1 MGLLNRKHFL
11 GVVSIPLI
19 AAISFMVSTHA
30 LSADPLTMAQQAAAA
45 LGIPDET
52 DVRAPVDYG
61 SDRRGAPKAGM
72 KGADAESSSQI
83 PAGGATAKVT
93 GVFGPAV
100 TWPINPIHMVLLPDG
115 RVMNYGTNQSG
126 QQTAL
131 HYYDVWDPTLGT
143 DISAHRVLPNTTTDD
158 IFCSAQSVMI
168 SGDVLISGG
177 DLTVSGRRNFARN
190 NTDVFSP
197 TGNTLTANTPMQYP
211 RWYGSLVSLPDGQL
225 AIFGGKQNTVLI
237 APIEPVT
244 TPEEYNPATKVWRSL
259 TGATSAAAF
268 GAVNWYYPRAYV
280 APGGAIFVLGFDGTM
295 YSVSTAGVGSI
306 SKYAITTPRA
316 AASLPTVPFAPGKA
330 LSLRTNQQVVV
341 VDFSQSLPVVTK
353 TDSIDQVRYWASGT
367 ILADGKV
374 LITGGSQADNVLSG
388 VAYQAQI
395 WNPATGHWTAGA
407 SATKPRLYHSTAML
421 LPDATVLTGGGGAP
435 GPVNN
440 LNAEIY
446 YPPYLYANNGGP
458 AARPVITDATPLSLN
473 PGDAINLTVGP
484 TDTIARLNLVRT
496 GSATHSTNS
505 DQRFITLSFT
515 QTAQNVTAILLSDST
530 VLVPGHY
537 MLFVFNKAG
546 VPSVARILNVK

>member
-1 MGLLNRKHFL
+1 MGALNRRNCF
-11 GVVSIPLI
+11 GIVSIPII
-19 AAISFMVSTHA
+19 AIVSFLVNKHA
-30 LSADPLTMAQQAAAA
+30 LSADPLTLTQQVAIA

-61 SDRRGAPKAGM
+61 SERREALKAEIKSGDSLNISGA
-72 KGADAESSSQI
+72 
-83 PAGGATAKVT
+83 PAGGAMAKVA

-143 DISAHRVLPNTTTDD
+143 DISAHRVLPNTTNDD
-158 IFCSAQSVMI
+158 IFCSAQSVMT

-197 TGNTLTANTPMQYP
+197 TRNTLSTNTPMHYP
-211 RWYGSLVSLPDGQL
+211 RWYGSLVALPDGQL

-237 APIEPVT
+237 APIEPVVV
-244 TPEEYNPATKVWRSL
+244 PEEYNPATKAWRSL

-268 GAVNWYYPRAYV
+268 GALNWYYPRAYV
-280 APGGAIFVLGFDGTM
+280 SPGGAIFVLGFDGTI
-295 YSVSTAGVGSI
+295 YSVSTAGLGSI
-306 SKYAITTPRA
+306 SKYAVTMPRA
-316 AASLPTVPFAPGKA
+316 SASLPTIPFAPGKA

-374 LITGGSQADNVLSG
+374 LITGGSQVDNVLTG
-388 VAYQAQI
+388 VAYQAQM

-407 SATKPRLYHSTAML
+407 SARKPRLYHSSAVL

-446 YPPYLYANNGGP
+446 YPPYLYANNGSP
-458 AARPVITDATPLSLN
+458 AARPVITDVAPLGLN

-484 TDTIARLNLVRT
+484 TDKIARLNLVRT
-496 GSATHSTNS
+496 GSATHSSNS
-505 DQRFITLSFT
+505 DQRFITLPFT
-515 QTAQNVTAILLSDST
+515 QTAQNVTATLLSDST

-537 MLFVFNKAG
+537 MLFVFNNAG
-546 VPSVARILNVK
+546 VPSVARMLNVK